1 MSLTGVGT
9 TTTGTSVT
17 TVTSAAPTS
26 SLKAAVSAISKPLG
40 GLISVGIGIC
50 GFAVPAM
57 HGLGTPFSTALIVA
71 GLGAY
76 GLSVGTVSAAKAA

>member
-17 TVTSAAPTS
+17 AVTSAAPTS

-40 GLISVGIGIC
+40 GIIAVGIGVC

-71 GLGAY
+71 GLGTY
-76 GLSVGTVSAAKAA
+76 QVVVSKA

>member
-1 MSLTGVGT
+1 MTGFR
-9 TTTGTSVT
+9 
-17 TVTSAAPTS
+17 SAV
-26 SLKAAVSAISKPLG
+26 AAFSKPLG
-40 GLISVGIGIC
+40 GLISVGIGIA

-76 GLSVGTVSAAKAA
+76 GLSVGTVSGGKAA

>member
-1 MSLTGVGT
+1 MSST
-9 TTTGTSVT
+9 
-17 TVTSAAPTS
+17 APTS
-26 SLKAAVSAISKPLG
+26 SSGFRSMVASISKPLG
-40 GLISVGIGIC
+40 GLIAVAIGIC

-76 GLSVGTVSAAKAA
+76 NLSVPTSSGA

>member
-1 MSLTGVGT
+1 V
-9 TTTGTSVT
+9 
-17 TVTSAAPTS
+17 SATS
-26 SLKAAVSAISKPLG
+26 SLSSALKAMSKPVG
-40 GLISVGIGIC
+40 GLIAVGIGIC

-76 GLSVGTVSAAKAA
+76 NLSVPTTPS

>member
-1 MSLTGVGT
+1 MSASGSL
-9 TTTGTSVT
+9 S
-17 TVTSAAPTS
+17 SA
-26 SLKAAVSAISKPLG
+26 LKAASKPVG
-40 GLISVGIGIC
+40 GLIAVGIGIC

-76 GLSVGTVSAAKAA
+76 NLSVPANPR

>member
-1 MSLTGVGT
+1 MSGFR
-9 TTTGTSVT
+9 
-17 TVTSAAPTS
+17 SAV
-26 SLKAAVSAISKPLG
+26 AAVSKPLG

-76 GLSVGTVSAAKAA
+76 GLSVGTVSASSNTGTTGG

>member
-1 MSLTGVGT
+1 MS
-9 TTTGTSVT
+9 
-17 TVTSAAPTS
+17 ATS
-26 SLKAAVSAISKPLG
+26 SLSSALKAMSKPVG
-40 GLISVGIGIC
+40 GLIAVGIGIC

-76 GLSVGTVSAAKAA
+76 NLSVPTTPS